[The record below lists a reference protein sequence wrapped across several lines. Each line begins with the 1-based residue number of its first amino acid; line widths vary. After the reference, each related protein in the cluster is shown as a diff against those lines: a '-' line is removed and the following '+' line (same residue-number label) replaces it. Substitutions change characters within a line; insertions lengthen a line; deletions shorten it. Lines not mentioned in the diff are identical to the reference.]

1 MKNHN
6 ASERTINV
14 ENIFA
19 MDRLGIDDSLKPE
32 NQLLLEWIIKKEIR

>member
-19 MDRLGIDDSLKPE
+19 MDRLGIDDSFETGKSITLGVDYKR
-32 NQLLLEWIIKKEIR
+32 EIR

>member
-19 MDRLGIDDSLKPE
+19 MDRLELMIVLKPE
-32 NQLLLEWIIKKEIR
+32 NQLLLSGL